1 MKQKNKKI
9 NIVSVILYIIS
20 ALFLIYGIYML
31 IYSINYVR
39 LYDIA
44 YISVQDSIQYVATS
58 CMTYFGFAAIIFA
71 SAHLIRLLCGKPSDR
86 KEALKHDFSF
96 LDEIIVE
103 KPEEKSANQEAQK
116 KYSEDEERQ
125 TEKEPEKISSSMIKD
140 ILEKK

>member
-1 MKQKNKKI
+1 
-9 NIVSVILYIIS
+9 
-20 ALFLIYGIYML
+20 
-31 IYSINYVR
+31 
-39 LYDIA
+39 
-44 YISVQDSIQYVATS
+44 
-58 CMTYFGFAAIIFA
+58 MTYFGFAAIIFA

>member
-44 YISVQDSIQYVATS
+44 YISVQDSIQHVATS
-58 CMTYFGFAAIIFA
+58 CMTYFGFAAM
-71 SAHLIRLLCGKPSDR
+71 
-86 KEALKHDFSF
+86 KHDFSF